1 MFIPEERLPPGFMET
16 IGRGGAGAVPRPAAT
31 VAIMRDAVAGP
42 EVLLLRR
49 NRSSGFVPGAYV
61 FAGGRV
67 DTADA
72 APLPWSGAAM
82 PVEPP
87 AEYWAAAVRELFE
100 ETGVL
105 LARDAGGSFAAD
117 ASDPGLAV
125 WRNTLL
131 EDGATL
137 ADMLDT
143 LGLTLAGDRV
153 VHFAHWI
160 TPVAEPRRYDTQFFL
175 AGMPESRTAT
185 ADAREMSDAV
195 WLTPAAALDR
205 FADGTLPMV
214 FPTVRSLEAL
224 AAFDTVQAA
233 LDHWRDRQVAPVLPR
248 LVRTD
253 RGVSLVVDEGADA
266 E

>member
-1 MFIPEERLPPGFMET
+1 MFIPEERLPPGFMDT
-16 IGRGGAGAVPRPAAT
+16 IGRGGAAAVPRPAST
-31 VAIMRDAVAGP
+31 VALMRDATPGP

-67 DTADA
+67 DAADA
-72 APLPWSGAAM
+72 DPLPWSGPAM
-82 PVEPP
+82 PGIPP
-87 AEYWAAAVRELFE
+87 AEYWAAALRELFE

-105 LARDAGGSFAAD
+105 LARDAGGAYAAD
-117 ASDPGLAV
+117 ASDPALSV
-125 WRNTLL
+125 WRDTLL
-131 EDGATL
+131 EDEATL
-137 ADMLDT
+137 AGMLDR
-143 LGLTLAGDRV
+143 LGLMLAGDRI

-160 TPVAEPRRYDTQFFL
+160 TPVAEPRRYDTHFFL
-175 AGMPESRTAT
+175 AGMPESRTAS

-214 FPTVRSLEAL
+214 FPTVRSLESL
-224 AAFDTVQAA
+224 AAFDSVQSA
-233 LDHWRDRQVAPVLPR
+233 LDYWRDRQVAPVLPR
-248 LVRTD
+248 LVRTG
-253 RGVSLVVDEGADA
+253 RGVSLVVDEGAQA

>member
-1 MFIPEERLPPGFMET
+1 MFIPEERLPPGFMDT
-16 IGRGGAGAVPRPAAT
+16 IGQAGAAAVPRPAST
-31 VAIMRDAVAGP
+31 VALMRDARSGP

-67 DTADA
+67 DAADA
-72 APLPWSGAAM
+72 DPLPWSGPSMQA
-82 PVEPP
+82 PP
-87 AEYWAAAVRELFE
+87 PEYWAAALRELFE

-105 LARDAGGSFAAD
+105 LARDAGGTYAAD
-117 ASDPGLAV
+117 ASDPALSV
-125 WRNTLL
+125 WRDTLL

-137 ADMLDT
+137 AGMLET

-160 TPVAEPRRYDTQFFL
+160 TPVAEPRRYDTHFFM
-175 AGMPESRTAT
+175 AGMPESRTAS

-214 FPTVRSLEAL
+214 FPTVRSLETL
-224 AAFDTVQAA
+224 ASFETVQSA
-233 LDHWRDRQVAPVLPR
+233 LDYWRNRQVAPVLPR
-248 LVRTD
+248 LVRTG
-253 RGVSLVVDEGADA
+253 RGVSLVVDEGAKA